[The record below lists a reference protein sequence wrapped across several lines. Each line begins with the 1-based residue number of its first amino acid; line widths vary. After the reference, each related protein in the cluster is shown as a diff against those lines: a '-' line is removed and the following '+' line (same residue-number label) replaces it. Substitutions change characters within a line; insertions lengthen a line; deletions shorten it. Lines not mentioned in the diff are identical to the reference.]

1 MWGTRALPFMSA
13 LPMDKEVWV
22 ADLQLRFQ
30 LCGIVQEA
38 GQKVQRRRSKLH
50 EGPLLKVPVL
60 DELPETVDLSSMFE
74 RLCMMGLS
82 GDRRAIACR
91 VLRGIRAHNCHIV

>member
-1 MWGTRALPFMSA
+1 MCNLTQAGQPSHAGAARGMQGTRALPFMSA

-50 EGPLLKVPVL
+50 EGSLLKVPVL
-60 DELPETVDLSSMFE
+60 DELPETVDLY
-74 RLCMMGLS
+74 
-82 GDRRAIACR
+82 AC
-91 VLRGIRAHNCHIV
+91 LKGSA